1 MGQDV
6 GPHLPGPES
15 LSLSTML
22 HASRWGGRNTEK
34 TNKHN
39 LQCYLFSS
47 LTWPALNI
55 NSLTLVDK
63 HSLAYHPFI
72 WETTLSCAIGI
83 LLCHKVPGAPT
94 RDTNTTP
101 PSSHLESVRATWAGQ
116 IISSSVLH
124 DGSRNGQVIWIGPVS
139 ILLETLLVLWGQS
152 FLWGHHS
159 LAPQSS
165 GAASGHLSHVESYG
179 KWSQIEDSRAIRDG
193 WRERLKQRPNSII
206 STVEPSDPAIYLLRY
221 LFNIYLFTKLAPQG

>member
-6 GPHLPGPES
+6 GPHLPGPEG

-94 RDTNTTP
+94 P
-101 PSSHLESVRATWAGQ
+101 PLP
-116 IISSSVLH
+116 L
-124 DGSRNGQVIWIGPVS
+124 P
-139 ILLETLLVLWGQS
+139 TLRVHMQPGLARL
-152 FLWGHHS
+152 FL
-159 LAPQSS
+159 PQSS
-165 GAASGHLSHVESYG
+165 MMGPGTG
-179 KWSQIEDSRAIRDG
+179 KWSESGQSASSLKLCWYSGDSHSSG
-193 WRERLKQRPNSII
+193 VII
-206 STVEPSDPAIYLLRY
+206 L
-221 LFNIYLFTKLAPQG
+221 